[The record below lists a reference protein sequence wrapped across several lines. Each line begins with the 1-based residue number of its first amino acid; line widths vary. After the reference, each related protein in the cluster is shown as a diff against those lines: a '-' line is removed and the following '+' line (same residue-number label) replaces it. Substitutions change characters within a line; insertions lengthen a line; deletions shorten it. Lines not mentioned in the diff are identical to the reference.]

1 MRWNR
6 RYALKSYIRGSLWIV
21 PFFAVVAYLVFAR
34 IAEAL
39 NRWLVL
45 SGRIDETTAFYAL
58 AVAGARPL
66 LETVITLNMSF
77 IVFTFGSLLVA
88 IQVAGGQYTPRII
101 ATTLLRDNAIRFS
114 VGYFVF
120 TLLFALRVLI
130 RMDGEIVHQF
140 NVFLAATLGS
150 TSIVVF
156 LYLIDHAARML
167 RPINLVR
174 RVGEDGM
181 AVIDCLY
188 PKPTILRPPG
198 MAGSPH
204 PKAGAHARGPGSNC
218 HSSRDLGGRARRGS
232 GGPRRARTARQRDC
246 RIHPAGGR
254 LRGDG

>member
-6 RYALKSYIRGSLWIV
+6 LYVLKSYIRGALWVV
-21 PFFAVVAYLVFAR
+21 PFFAVLAYLVFAR
-34 IAEAL
+34 VAEAL

-45 SGRIDETTAFYAL
+45 SGRINETTAFHAL
-58 AVAGARPL
+58 TVAGARPL

-77 IVFTFGSLLVA
+77 IVFTFGSLLIA

-114 VGYFVF
+114 VGCFVL
-120 TLLFALRVLI
+120 TLLFALRVLST
-130 RMDGEIVHQF
+130 MDGVIVHQF
-140 NVFLAATLGS
+140 NIFLVTTLGL

-181 AVIDCLY
+181 AVIESLY
-188 PKPTILRPPG
+188 PEPTIQQPPAMTG
-198 MAGSPH
+198 IAKAHKPPRTRAAPDRSVTHAG
-204 PKAGAHARGPGSNC
+204 
-218 HSSRDLGGRARRGS
+218 
-232 GGPRRARTARQRDC
+232 T
-246 RIHPAGGR
+246 
-254 LRGDG
+254 

>member
-6 RYALKSYIRGSLWIV
+6 RYALKSYIRGALWIV

-34 IAEAL
+34 VAEAL

-58 AVAGARPL
+58 TVAGARPL

-101 ATTLLRDNAIRFS
+101 STTLLRDNAIRFS
-114 VGYFVF
+114 VGYFVL

-167 RPINLVR
+167 RPIR
-174 RVGEDGM
+174 
-181 AVIDCLY
+181 
-188 PKPTILRPPG
+188 
-198 MAGSPH
+198 H
-204 PKAGAHARGPGSNC
+204 
-218 HSSRDLGGRARRGS
+218 RA
-232 GGPRRARTARQRDC
+232 
-246 RIHPAGGR
+246 AGGR
-254 LRGDG
+254 GRDGGH